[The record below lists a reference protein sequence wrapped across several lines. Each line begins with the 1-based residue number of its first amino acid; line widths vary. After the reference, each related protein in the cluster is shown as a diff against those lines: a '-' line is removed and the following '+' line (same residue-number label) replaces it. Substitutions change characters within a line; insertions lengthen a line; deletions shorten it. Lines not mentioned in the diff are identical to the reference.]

1 MTGGVPRYLEEIN
14 PVLNAEENISA
25 LCFKKG
31 GILVDEFEHIFSNI
45 FQRYT
50 PLYREIVKLLVNGP
64 RETTEISYEL
74 QVAITG
80 LLSEYLEE
88 LSLCGFIKRD
98 FTWNIK
104 TGQDSRLSHYRLSDN
119 YLRFYLCYIKKY
131 KSKIDRGNFEFTS
144 IAALPEWG
152 SIFGLQFE
160 NLILNNRRVIQ
171 ELLNIKSE
179 DIISDNPFFQRHA
192 AKQLGCQID
201 YMVQTKFNT
210 LYVCEIKFSKNLIG
224 IDIIKEMQQKID
236 LLKRP
241 KGFSCRPVLIHVNG
255 ITDDLLESDYFAA
268 IIDFS
273 QFL

>member
-1 MTGGVPRYLEEIN
+1 M
-14 PVLNAEENISA
+14 NAEENISA